1 MRKYTIA
8 ALWLVLGF
16 QVAAAQRLLIV
27 RKAYSRLSY
36 SYQEGEKLKLRL
48 RDTGEVLRGSWKYQS
63 EDTILVNGQE
73 VELNAIRWIDV
84 TGKEKGV
91 WILRK
96 GRDLLTLAGTGY
108 FAASQFNN
116 LFEGGDGG
124 GGQPVLR
131 TSAGLVAGG
140 IVCGVLDRVVR
151 KRKIAASH
159 GLRIRMVE
167 LPQTV
172 GNPVTQT
179 GRNPK

>member
-1 MRKYTIA
+1 MRKYIIA
-8 ALWLVLGF
+8 ALWIGLGY

-27 RKAYSRLSY
+27 QKSYSRLSY
-36 SYQEGEKLKLRL
+36 HYKEGERLKLRVC
-48 RDTGEVLRGSWKYQS
+48 DTGEILRGSWKYQS
-63 EDTILVNGQE
+63 EDTILVNGQK
-73 VELNAIRWIDV
+73 VELKGIRWIDV

-124 GGQPVLR
+124 GGLPVLR

-140 IVCGVLDRVVR
+140 IACGVLDRVVR
-151 KRKIAASH
+151 RRKIAARH
-159 GLRIRMVE
+159 GLRMRMVE
-167 LPQTV
+167 LPQTAENTIPDSRK
-172 GNPVTQT
+172 NPE
-179 GRNPK
+179 